1 MTDFSLANELTPL
14 LLVTLSEITYRSGL
28 RYICDAVG
36 AVLVSIV
43 PSPQF
48 HVYEVIVPPKV
59 SLLAAASTF
68 AMSWL
73 IDAVKLAVGIVSG
86 TVTETVD
93 IELHTS
99 LLSLTLSLI

>member
-1 MTDFSLANELTPL
+1 M
-14 LLVTLSEITYRSGL
+14 TLSEITYRSGF
-28 RYICDAVG
+28 RYVCYAVG
-36 AVLVSIV
+36 TVVVSIV

-48 HVYEVIVPPKV
+48 HLYEVIVPPKV
-59 SLLAAASTF
+59 SLLAAASTL

-86 TVTETVD
+86 TVTEKVE
-93 IELHTS
+93 IELQAS

>member
-1 MTDFSLANELTPL
+1 MLLA
-14 LLVTLSEITYRSGL
+14 TLSEITYILGF
-28 RYICDAVG
+28 RYVCDAVG

-48 HVYEVIVPPKV
+48 HVYEVIASPKV
-59 SLLAAASTF
+59 SLLAAASTL
-68 AMSWL
+68 AISWL

-86 TVTETVD
+86 TVTEGVE
-93 IELHTS
+93 IELQAS